1 MAGVRIGH
9 GLVGAGIILALTS
22 CAREPAPT
30 PGQAVPSIPEK
41 TLDELKAEFKEKFA
55 EMDRGY
61 KAATHALMA
70 KEAELREILKP
81 LTDKSQV
88 IEKLGHA
95 SDVTAQELSGAKLA
109 AFGLDK
115 EWLTEGQETHYY
127 VWRCGDMFLSRFKIV
142 AMNNQLTV
150 DAQQTI
156 PNLYLHIKYKRGK
169 IEKIHTH
176 FNL

>member
-1 MAGVRIGH
+1 MVGVRTGH

-30 PGQAVPSIPEK
+30 SGQAVPSIPEK
-41 TLDELKAEFKEKFA
+41 TLDELKTEFKIKFA

-61 KAATHALMA
+61 KAATHALIA
-70 KEAELREILKP
+70 KEAELREMLKP

-95 SDVTAQELSGAKLA
+95 SDITAMESSGAKLA

-115 EWLTEGQETHYY
+115 EWLSEGEETHYY
-127 VWRCGDMFLSRFKIV
+127 VWRCGDMFLSRFNIMV
-142 AMNNQLTV
+142 INNRLGV

-156 PNLYLHIKYKRGK
+156 PNLYLHVKYKRGK
-169 IEKIHTH
+169 IVKIHVH
-176 FNL
+176 YNL